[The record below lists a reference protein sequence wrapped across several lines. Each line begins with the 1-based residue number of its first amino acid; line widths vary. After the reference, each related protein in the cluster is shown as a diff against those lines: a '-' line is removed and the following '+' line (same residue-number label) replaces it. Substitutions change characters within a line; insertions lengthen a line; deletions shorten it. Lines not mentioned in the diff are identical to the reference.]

1 MYRRTWMPAVFILM
15 TLAFSRTLSAS
26 AADPL
31 AGPAELQAWV
41 RQVTFHADGI
51 KGKAQAILSATFR
64 PEGDQGLG
72 IVYDNT
78 YTRNVQEVWRDRK
91 ANCLG
96 LTAFMVAACNSI
108 GLESK
113 FAEPIN
119 MNHWRKEGQ
128 LVRMERHVVAVIPVP
143 PGSDLVADFLPQ
155 LRPRNGRYVL
165 EILSESR
172 IRALFY
178 SNRAVELMMEG
189 DLPGASES
197 GKLAVQADATSSAAW
212 NIAGVVHR
220 ALKEDA
226 LAEVSFKKALGLN
239 AKDGASIGNLEQ
251 LMMDLG
257 RRDEAAY
264 YRSLAMETRKHD
276 PYFNAFL
283 AEEAQKEGRLDEALD
298 LIRTAIKLLP
308 YESDLYFMEARFQLE
323 LGKTSEARKSLEKAR
338 RWAVPGERERYDTKL
353 ALLAKL

>member
-1 MYRRTWMPAVFILM
+1 MYRRPWMFAVFVLM
-15 TLAFSRTLSAS
+15 ISTFSHALSAS
-26 AADPL
+26 APDPL

-41 RQVTFHADGI
+41 RQVTFHAEGI
-51 KGKAQAILSATFR
+51 KGKSQAILSATFR
-64 PEGDQGLG
+64 SKDDHGLG
-72 IVYDNT
+72 IVYDNS
-78 YTRNVQEVWRDRK
+78 YTRNVHEVWRDRK

-96 LTAFMVAACNSI
+96 LTAFMVAACNAI
-108 GLESK
+108 GLESR

-119 MNHWRKEGQ
+119 MNHWRREGQ

-155 LRPRNGRYVL
+155 LRPRNGRYIL

-178 SNRAVELMMEG
+178 SNRAVELMVEG
-189 DLPGASES
+189 NLPGAAES
-197 GKLAVQADATSSAAW
+197 GQLAVQADSSSSAAW

-220 ALKEDA
+220 ALKEDS
-226 LAEVSFKKALGLN
+226 LAEVSFKKALALN
-239 AKDGASIGNLEQ
+239 AKDGASIGNLEH

-264 YRSLAMETRKHD
+264 YRSLALETRKHD

-283 AEEAQKEGRLDEALD
+283 AEEAQREGRLDDALE

-308 YESDLYFMEARFQLE
+308 YESDLYFTEARFKLE
-323 LGKTSEARKSLEKAR
+323 QGKTAEARKSLEKAR